1 MQKNTLEKETKF
13 QLFIDIVPHYK
24 KKIINEIYHF
34 GILII
39 KQKGRVEKE
48 KNEEMKVI
56 DSSIV
61 KGLQEFDKYLKVLN
75 PFDVKIYMEDFWN
88 YAKT

>member
-1 MQKNTLEKETKF
+1 
-13 QLFIDIVPHYK
+13 
-24 KKIINEIYHF
+24 
-34 GILII
+34 
-39 KQKGRVEKE
+39 
-48 KNEEMKVI
+48 MKVI

-75 PFDVKIYMEDFWN
+75 PFDVKIYTEDFWN